1 MAANQRLRG
10 ALYLVAV
17 ALLAG
22 GATWAVANLLRAGS
36 ADSAA
41 SKEKLKVVVA
51 AVNIQ
56 PGWTI
61 AEGMLQE
68 RSLPAN
74 YIPEEAIRAMD
85 EVVGRVAQERILFG
99 EFVRDDRLAPPEAGV
114 GLAAI
119 IPRGMRAYQVSVS
132 GGAAMAGFLNPG
144 NFVDVIAVCTDAE
157 PPAKRTIL
165 RSVAVLGVNDR
176 LVDLNALGKPET
188 EAGLFAD
195 SKDKPATG
203 GMDPKQLGMGDG
215 KSSRK
220 AKPSVTLALT
230 PEDTVLIKHASA
242 ECGLHLVLRNDIDVT
257 NIESNDGTVSASP
270 AEVAGP
276 EAPLAPETPS
286 VAVEGEPVAVPGT
299 EGAAAPSP
307 AAPAATTT
315 PSGPSS
321 AMPTSPASPAP
332 ASAVAPA
339 AAKPGADAKAPAAA
353 KPGADAKAP
362 ATPAPA
368 GKR

>member
-1 MAANQRLRG
+1 MAGNQRLRG

-22 GATWAVANLLRAGS
+22 GATWAVANLLRAG
-36 ADSAA
+36 AGDSEA

-68 RSLPAN
+68 RSLPVN

-119 IPRGMRAYQVSVS
+119 IPRGMRAYQVSVA

-144 NFVDVIAVCTDAE
+144 NFVDVIAVCTEAE

-165 RSVAVLGVNDR
+165 RSISVLGVNDR
-176 LVDLNALGKPET
+176 LVDLSALGEPET
-188 EAGLFAD
+188 EAGLFSS
-195 SKDKPATG
+195 SKGKPATG
-203 GMDPKQLGMGDG
+203 GMEPEQLGLGGG

-220 AKPSVTLALT
+220 SKPSVTLALT
-230 PEDTVLIKHASA
+230 PEDTVLLKHASA

-257 NIESNDGTVSASP
+257 NIESNDDAQAAPAS
-270 AEVAGP
+270 EVAGP
-276 EAPLAPETPS
+276 EAPVAPASPG
-286 VAVEGEPVAVPGT
+286 VPIEGPLMPIAGSEGTAPAVPP
-299 EGAAAPSP
+299 AVVPSP
-307 AAPAATTT
+307 AAP
-315 PSGPSS
+315 PSS
-321 AMPTSPASPAP
+321 
-332 ASAVAPA
+332 PA
-339 AAKPGADAKAPAAA
+339 APPSPGVQAAPTALPRAETPTQPAAPGAPTDGKAPAE
-353 KPGADAKAP
+353 
-362 ATPAPA
+362 PAPA

>member
-36 ADSAA
+36 ADSSA

-68 RSLPAN
+68 RSLPSN

-119 IPRGMRAYQVSVS
+119 IPRGMRAYQVAVS

-188 EAGLFAD
+188 EAGLFSD

-203 GMDPKQLGMGDG
+203 GMDPSQLGMGGG

-220 AKPSVTLALT
+220 SKPSVTLALT

-242 ECGLHLVLRNDIDVT
+242 ECDLHLVLRNDIDVT
-257 NIESNDGTVSASP
+257 NIESNDGVATPPSA
-270 AEVAGP
+270 ELAGP
-276 EAPLAPETPS
+276 EAPVPTDAT
-286 VAVEGEPVAVPGT
+286 AVPLEGELVAIPGT
-299 EGAAAPSP
+299 EGALAPATPATDAGPTPAPPALPSP
-307 AAPAATTT
+307 NADAP
-315 PSGPSS
+315 
-321 AMPTSPASPAP
+321 
-332 ASAVAPA
+332 
-339 AAKPGADAKAPAAA
+339 PGADAKSTAL
-353 KPGADAKAP
+353 
-362 ATPAPA
+362 PAPA